1 MITRGDNEKGDLR
14 MTKCSEEVE
23 RQSAHD
29 GKRAT
34 SCKTTEY
41 GLTMGR
47 PPRGPPAKSNPGRWT
62 RHFGRPNLAAS
73 LLDMRHLRQLHSDK
87 RHSPWGT

>member
-34 SCKTTEY
+34 SCKTIEWPHDGETTTRSACKEQS
-41 GLTMGR
+41 
-47 PPRGPPAKSNPGRWT
+47 GP
-62 RHFGRPNLAAS
+62 
-73 LLDMRHLRQLHSDK
+73 LDETF
-87 RHSPWGT
+87 WAT